1 MLTKVSD
8 SPPVTTDLLCP
19 TPPSW
24 LVAVQ
29 SCAQAAF
36 LSEEFLFP
44 FHVLAQAQEI
54 LYTGSHF
61 TLDHRDPLYC
71 KKDRNTPCHYV
82 TAKSVGKLRDGFIDG
97 YLELRSQHPLSLK
110 TDSVHQV
117 SRMRDEHKVQ
127 HLPGVLTQPKKQ
139 FTGKCIT
146 KFSGTSCIQS
156 SMLELGHFIIFFII
170 SLERLSLFLRV
181 SSVIQ
186 DVGHLNLM
194 PIASY
199 HEFST
204 TYADRRYCVVDDIS
218 PIH

>member
-1 MLTKVSD
+1 MLTRVSD
-8 SPPVTTDLLCP
+8 TPPVTTDLLCP

-29 SCAQAAF
+29 SCAQAA

-54 LYTGSHF
+54 LYTGSRF
-61 TLDHRDPLYC
+61 TLNHKDPLYC
-71 KKDRNTPCHYV
+71 KKDKNTPCHYV
-82 TAKSVGKLRDGFIDG
+82 TAKSVGKLRDGFIYG

-117 SRMRDEHKVQ
+117 SRTRDEHKAQ
-127 HLPGVLTQPKKQ
+127 HLPGVLTHPKKQ

-156 SMLELGHFIIFFII
+156 SMLELGHFIIFFTI

-186 DVGHLNLM
+186 DVGHLNCM

-199 HEFST
+199 HEFSI
-204 TYADRRYCVVDDIS
+204 TYADRRYCDVDDIS
-218 PIH
+218 LTH